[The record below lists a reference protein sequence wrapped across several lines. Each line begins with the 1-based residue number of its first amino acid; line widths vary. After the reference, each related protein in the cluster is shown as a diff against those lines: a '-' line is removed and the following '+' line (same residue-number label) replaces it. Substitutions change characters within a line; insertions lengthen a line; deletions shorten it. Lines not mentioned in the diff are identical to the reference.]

1 LQDSNDHERR
11 VPHSSQLY
19 RDEWDIRAK
28 CANRFLSCRPNFVIS
43 TEGAAEVEKPVLRF
57 VKGTASAV
65 PESS

>member
-1 LQDSNDHERR
+1 MRE
-11 VPHSSQLY
+11 P
-19 RDEWDIRAK
+19 
-28 CANRFLSCRPNFVIS
+28 LSFMRPNFVIS